1 MQISQTAEEE
11 APNLLNLELGGP
23 APNLLHLESQW
34 HTPNLLPLELQ
45 QHTPNLLPLE
55 PQRHTPNLLHLQ
67 PGEHL
72 EQLQPFQ
79 RTSLRER
86 RGRGGGVFGDL
97 VVNTRQYM
105 EHVRKSKTGSEGR
118 MVKLFSNHFQ
128 MRSRPQT
135 TAYKYSVNYQPDE
148 VCGDILKISSQL
160 FHNDTLVL
168 CLSLIFSNVP
178 NFRLKFNKKG
188 MTLSRTFNKQPY
200 LITIEFSKEL
210 QPSDPDLLRYYNIL
224 LRSLKIWCGY
234 ITSVLQY
241 ENSIT
246 LCADVIHKLIRIE
259 TAFDIIRKLVGEG
272 EATKETQ
279 ELIDKELVGSIV
291 FTTYNN
297 RTYRV
302 DAVNWTECPTSKFTT
317 SKGTEISYKD
327 YCEQKYNTEVTDM
340 SQPLLTSKGR
350 WKKSLQGIAYQPV
363 QLIPQLCQLTGLSE
377 KIRKNNMLMRQ
388 LAEKMRHEITQT
400 ELQRWNLRFDTNF
413 LSLQGRVLK
422 EFVPHPQHG
431 EWSRDVRTTH
441 LINAKSLDHWLLLY
455 TKRSRDAALSLERN
469 LYQVTPTMNITMR
482 HPVAFFNP
490 MDSVIHL
497 NCVLNMICISYT
509 TVIASWG
516 ISCQLSF
523 EVVCVLSS
531 DKKEVYD
538 GIKKYLCVNCP
549 IPSQCVVARTLER
562 PQVEKTIATKIAQQ
576 MNCKM
581 GGALWKV
588 DTGLKNAMFIG
599 IDCFHDIVNRRKSIA
614 AFVASC
620 NEDLTQ
626 WFSQCVLQETGQE
639 LVSGLRACLQAA
651 LKHWSKYNSSLP
663 YFIIVYRDGVGDGQ
677 LQALIDHEIP
687 QFETALE
694 ETFKSFRFTLT
705 FIVVKKRINTR
716 FFIETQGK
724 FGNPPPGTV
733 IDIEL
738 TRKEWFD
745 FFIISQHVKD
755 GTVTPTHYN
764 IIYDTYE
771 FSPDKIQCLTYK
783 LCHMYYNMSGIIRVP
798 APCHYA
804 HKLAYLVGQSIH
816 QEPHLSL
823 TNRLFYL

>member
-1 MQISQTAEEE
+1 PWGEEE
-11 APNLLNLELGGP
+11 QLSAR
-23 APNLLHLESQW
+23 
-34 HTPNLLPLELQ
+34 LQ
-45 QHTPNLLPLE
+45 KA
-55 PQRHTPNLLHLQ
+55 
-67 PGEHL
+67 
-72 EQLQPFQ
+72 
-79 RTSLRER
+79 SLSER
-86 RGRGGGVFGDL
+86 RVRRGVFGDL

-105 EHVRKSKTGSEGR
+105 EHVRESKTGSEGR

-128 MRSRPQT
+128 MRSRLQT
-135 TAYKYSVNYQPDE
+135 ATYKYNVNYQPDE
-148 VCGDILKISSQL
+148 GDEMLQEHLRVELEKL
-160 FHNDTLVL
+160 FGNHQIFDGN
-168 CLSLIFSNVP
+168 SLLLP
-178 NFRLKFNKKG
+178 HKLDEG
-188 MTLSRTFNKQPY
+188 DMTLSRKFNNQMY
-200 LITIEFSKEL
+200 VITIEFSKEL

-224 LRSLKIWCGY
+224 LRRILKKMKMKQLGRNYYRNDKKIDFRTENLKIWCGY

-279 ELIDKELVGSIV
+279 ELVDKELVGSIV

-297 RTYRV
+297 KTYRV
-302 DAVNWTECPTSKFTT
+302 DAVNWKEHPTSKFTT
-317 SKGTEISYKD
+317 SRGTLISYQE
-327 YCEQKYNTEVTDM
+327 YCKQKYNTEITDV
-340 SQPLLTSKGR
+340 SQPLLISKGK
-350 WKKSLQGIAYQPV
+350 WKKSLQGIAHQPI
-363 QLIPQLCQLTGLSE
+363 QLIPQLCKLTGLSD
-377 KIRKNNMLMRQ
+377 KIRKNNILMRE
-388 LAEKMRHEITQT
+388 LAEKMRLDPEERRCELQHFINKILKHEITQT
-400 ELQRWNLRFDTNF
+400 EFQRWNLNFDTNF
-413 LSLQGRVLK
+413 LSLSGRVLK
-422 EFVPHPQHG
+422 EVTISQGSVKFVPHPQHA
-431 EWSRDVRTTH
+431 EWSRDVRATH
-441 LINAKSLDHWLLLY
+441 LINAKSLDNWLLLY

-469 LYQVTPTMNITMR
+469 LYKVTPTMNITMR
-482 HPVAFFNP
+482 RPTTFEVN
-490 MDSVIHL
+490 DSVD
-497 NCVLNMICISYT
+497 SYVST
-509 TVIASWG
+509 IEKNAERT
-516 ISCQLSF
+516 QM
-523 EVVCVLSS
+523 VVCVLSS

-538 GIKKYLCVNCP
+538 GIKKYLCVSCP

-588 DTGLKNAMFIG
+588 DTGVKNAMFIG

-651 LKHWSKYNSSLP
+651 LRLWYKHNASLP
-663 YFIIVYRDGVGDGQ
+663 HGVIVYRDGVGDGQ
-677 LQALIDHEIP
+677 LQALMDHEIP
-687 QFETALE
+687 QFESALE
-694 ETFKSFRFTLT
+694 EIFKSLPFALT

-716 FFIETQGK
+716 FFIETRGR

-733 IDIEL
+733 IDVEL
-738 TRKEWFD
+738 THREWYD

-764 IIYDTYE
+764 IIYDTFE

-823 TNRLFYL
+823 TDRLFYL